1 MANAQEARG
10 MITARNGYS
19 MSSALT
25 LQSLPLFPLG
35 TVLFPGGVLPL
46 RIFEVRY
53 LDMVRRCHKGG
64 APFGVVSLTQ
74 GQEVRQPGAS
84 ESFASVGTLASIEAF
99 EIPQPGLMMIRISGT
114 QRFRITAR
122 DQLRHGLWIADV
134 ERVDADVPVPIPD
147 DLKGAAE
154 GLANLIQ
161 SLQQK
166 TTLPEEMQ
174 IQPPWHLDDCG
185 WVANRWGELLPLPL
199 QNKQRLMELEN
210 PLLRLELVG
219 DVLNRTGIA
228 P

>member
-1 MANAQEARG
+1 
-10 MITARNGYS
+10 

-53 LDMVRRCHKGG
+53 LDMIGRCHKAG

-74 GQEVRQPGAS
+74 GNEVRQPGGTEA
-84 ESFASVGTLASIEAF
+84 FASVGTLATISALET
-99 EIPQPGLMMIRISGT
+99 PRPGLLMIRAHGE

-134 ERVDADVPVPIPD
+134 QRMDADMNVGIPP
-147 DLKGAAE
+147 DLQGTADALGK
-154 GLANLIQ
+154 LIA

-166 TTLPEEMQ
+166 AASPAEVPIREPLR
-174 IQPPWHLDDCG
+174 LDDCG
-185 WVANRWGELLPLPL
+185 WVANRWCELLPLPVPL
-199 QNKQRLMELEN
+199 KQRLMELDN
-210 PLLRLELVG
+210 PLVRLELVS
-219 DVLNRTGIA
+219 DVLSRTGIA
-228 P
+228 G